1 MDKSF
6 LKFLLKSTKI
16 CKFLKNLL
24 IFFINHIRLVLKG
37 LKMILEYSIE
47 NTFSIKEKQTIS
59 FEAAMSDSDSD
70 NLHCK
75 RVDNKNILK
84 IACLYG
90 ANASG
95 KTRML
100 KALYFYMNFILS
112 SFTDLK
118 PNEPTHFVPFLFSEE
133 TRKAPGKFELLFYAK
148 DCFSDKI
155 IRYKYD
161 LQLTEKA
168 VITESLYYAPKGQ
181 LKLLFER
188 FSDNKIKWGF
198 DITGA
203 KKNITELT
211 RNNCSVISAGA
222 QANNR
227 VFKFLYN
234 YLSKR
239 FAGVITT
246 SSGGLAGYTARR
258 IDNDGKF
265 KQKVLALLNSA
276 DLGHISDI
284 QVDKEDIPDE
294 FIKQLPPDIQEKIL
308 KQGEKPQ
315 ALKMALIHNYNQK
328 GYDLPLSDESSG
340 TQRLLELSAPL
351 LDVST
356 DSLFLMI
363 DELESSLHQTLVET
377 FINLFLQASALVD
390 NDSQLFFTTHNQ
402 ELLDSGLLRD
412 DEVWFCYKD
421 ENGGSFYNSISDF
434 TGIRKEASRKRL
446 YQSGKFGALPNIDM
460 TSLLEYFGAKKNKK
474 SKE

>member
-1 MDKSF
+1 
-6 LKFLLKSTKI
+6 
-16 CKFLKNLL
+16 
-24 IFFINHIRLVLKG
+24 
-37 LKMILEYSIE
+37 MILEYSIE

-59 FEAAMSDSDSD
+59 FEAAMNDPDSDD
-70 NLHCK
+70 LHCK

-95 KTRML
+95 KTKML
-100 KALYFYMNFILS
+100 KALFFYMDFMLS

-118 PNEPTHFVPFLFSEE
+118 PNGHTHFVPFMFSEK
-133 TRKAPGKFELLFYAK
+133 TQKSPGKFELIFYAK

-155 IRYKYD
+155 IRYKYN
-161 LQLTEKA
+161 LQLTEKVVVA
-168 VITESLYYAPKGQ
+168 ESLYYAPKGQ

-188 FSDNKIKWGF
+188 FADNKIKWGL

-203 KKNITELT
+203 KKSITELT

-222 QANNR
+222 QANSP
-227 VFKFLYN
+227 VFKFLYE

-246 SSGGLAGYTARR
+246 SSGGLTGYIAKR
-258 IDNDGKF
+258 IDNDKDF

-276 DLGHISDI
+276 DLGHIADI
-284 QVDKEDIPDE
+284 LVEKEDIPEE
-294 FIKQLPPDIQEKIL
+294 FIKQLPPDIQEEIL

-315 ALKMALIHNYNQK
+315 ARQMALVHNYNK
-328 GYDLPLSDESSG
+328 KDYDLPLSDESSG
-340 TQRLLELSAPL
+340 TQRLLDLSAPL

-356 DSLFLMI
+356 DSIFLMV

-377 FINLFLQASALVD
+377 FINLFLQASTLAD
-390 NDSQLFFTTHNQ
+390 NDSQFLFTTHNQ

-421 ENGGSFYNSISDF
+421 ETGGSFYNSITDY

-460 TSLLEYFGAKKNKK
+460 TSLLEYFSVKKNKK
-474 SKE
+474 IKK